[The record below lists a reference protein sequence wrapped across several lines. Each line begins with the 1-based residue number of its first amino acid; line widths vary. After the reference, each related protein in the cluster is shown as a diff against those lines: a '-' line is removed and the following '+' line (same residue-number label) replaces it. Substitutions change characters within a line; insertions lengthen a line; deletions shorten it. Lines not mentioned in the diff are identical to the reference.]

1 MNKIFLSAIALFALA
16 ACTQQPKNAV
26 DTDASANAKNEVGVK
41 DETETAADAET
52 EMTYKSKLLTNQGEE
67 YERMKNNSWKVNGG
81 VGARNFANALY
92 MGTDN
97 YTKYPEDAKEALA
110 DKEFFDC
117 DEKNGYAHHFEEG
130 AGGWTYDCCYWKGAD
145 GKITVALYN
154 HSHDCFSETEYDCCS
169 YLLFFNYNASTHMLE
184 PIEQPF
190 QLEVANPN
198 HMKCTLPRKGKDIVL
213 NLSDEQTCMPNGRDY
228 YLLKWNGKSFDV
240 SKTEA
245 PTEE

>member
-1 MNKIFLSAIALFALA
+1 
-16 ACTQQPKNAV
+16 
-26 DTDASANAKNEVGVK
+26 
-41 DETETAADAET
+41 
-52 EMTYKSKLLTNQGEE
+52 
-67 YERMKNNSWKVNGG
+67 
-81 VGARNFANALY
+81 
-92 MGTDN
+92 
-97 YTKYPEDAKEALA
+97 
-110 DKEFFDC
+110 
-117 DEKNGYAHHFEEG
+117 
-130 AGGWTYDCCYWKGAD
+130 
-145 GKITVALYN
+145 
-154 HSHDCFSETEYDCCS
+154 
-169 YLLFFNYNASTHMLE
+169 MLE